1 MSETSPFRENCQRCN
16 ELQSKLNHQTS
27 ESERLQAH
35 IRNHSCWSLG
45 KETEGSSVMEIMAV
59 ISMVVAV
66 GTGAAAAAGQLR
78 WGVAA
83 VFFVAAIILRVWGL
97 SFRIL

>member
-1 MSETSPFRENCQRCN
+1 MSETTPFRENCQRCN

-27 ESERLQAH
+27 ESGRLQAH

-45 KETEGSSVMEIMAV
+45 KDTEGSVALDILSVV
-59 ISMVVAV
+59 SMLAAV
-66 GTGAAAAAGQLR
+66 GTGAAAAYGSIR